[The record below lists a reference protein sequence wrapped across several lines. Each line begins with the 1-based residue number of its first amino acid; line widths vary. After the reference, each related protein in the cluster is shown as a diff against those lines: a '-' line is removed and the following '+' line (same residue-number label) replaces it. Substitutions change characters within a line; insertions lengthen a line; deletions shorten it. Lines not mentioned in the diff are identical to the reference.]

1 MDKLWLFSYGTLSD
15 PEYIHLLLRRL
26 PVYTE
31 AVLPGYGLLIHPANG
46 YLFVAPS
53 FGNEVAGMLFEIT
66 ASELLLLDLWEEV
79 PLYEREQ
86 VSVRTIAGEFREAY
100 VYVQK
105 HTKGL
110 PFSLQQEKN
119 RQLILQ
125 EIDDF
130 LESVRRR
137 GFGR

>member
-15 PEYIHLLLRRL
+15 PEYIHLLLKRL

-31 AVLPGYGLLIHPANG
+31 AVLPGYELLIHPANG

-66 ASELLLLDLWEEV
+66 AKELLLLDLWEEV
-79 PLYEREQ
+79 PLYEREEA
-86 VSVRTIAGEFREAY
+86 SVRTIAGEVRNAF

-105 HTKGL
+105 QTTGM
-110 PFSLQQEKN
+110 PFSPQLAKS
-119 RQLILQ
+119 RRLILQ
-125 EIDDF
+125 EIEDF

-137 GFGR
+137 GFGH